1 MSVKAYY
8 IEADEKLIES
18 LMKSSEEDKIDQL
31 EMIQDLHKFRF
42 YAMGFWWDA
51 LHYLLT
57 GESAGNP
64 IEYSMLSEAVVG
76 KKLFSDDEEAAFIA
90 YTEPEDLAKISAA
103 LDWLTTKEVMK
114 AFSLEEL
121 REHDIYPGDW
131 KEEKEEEYKEEL
143 TLAFKK
149 LRRFYQLMTEEGKGV
164 VISIY

>member
-1 MSVKAYY
+1 MSVKACY
-8 IEADEKLIES
+8 IEADENLIED
-18 LMKSSEEDKIDQL
+18 LKNSSEEEKNARL
-31 EMIQDLHKFRF
+31 EAIRRVHSCRF
-42 YAMGFWWDA
+42 YDMECWWDA

-57 GESAGNP
+57 GESASDP

-76 KKLFSDDEEAAFIA
+76 KKLFSDDDKAAFIA

-103 LDWLTTKEVMK
+103 LDWPTTKEVMK

-121 REHDIYPGDW
+121 REHDIYPGNW
-131 KEEKEEEYKEEL
+131 EEEKTEEYKKEL
-143 TLAFKK
+143 TTVFKK